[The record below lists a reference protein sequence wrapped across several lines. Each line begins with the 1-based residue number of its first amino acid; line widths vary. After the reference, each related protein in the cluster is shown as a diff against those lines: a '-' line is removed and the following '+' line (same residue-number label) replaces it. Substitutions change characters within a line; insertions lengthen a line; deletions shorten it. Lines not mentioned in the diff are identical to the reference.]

1 MSTGLLGGDVPPR
14 HHVLHHRVV
23 PGQAGDPV
31 FIDVIGPA
39 VSDVEQISGLLHH
52 QGRHHSGAH
61 AAAVRVSDGPVIDC
75 RIGGLRGPRKNGGW
89 PRLAIA
95 IRLHALQGVHEGF
108 HGDETGDIARL
119 GPAHPVAHDADRQ
132 VL

>member
-1 MSTGLLGGDVPPR
+1 M
-14 HHVLHHRVV
+14 
-23 PGQAGDPV
+23 
-31 FIDVIGPA
+31 
-39 VSDVEQISGLLHH
+39 
-52 QGRHHSGAH
+52 
-61 AAAVRVSDGPVIDC
+61 IDC

-108 HGDETGDIARL
+108 HGDETGDIAVL
-119 GPAHPVAHDADRQ
+119 APPIPSHTTPDRQ